1 MADEDVEL
9 GGVQALDGL
18 VVDREVED
26 AEEVLGV
33 LVDLRPLALREDVL
47 EVERVPAEALGQGG
61 RFLRAGIVEVDP
73 GQAVRVELGN
83 APLRACAG
91 VPRLRARS
99 RALDAGKAWHRD

>member
-18 VVDREVED
+18 VVDREVQD
-26 AEEVLGV
+26 AEEVFGV
-33 LVDLRPLALREDVL
+33 LVDFRPLALRENVL
-47 EVERVPAEALGQGG
+47 EVERVPAEPLGKGG
-61 RFLRAGIVEVDP
+61 RFLLAGIVEVNP
-73 GQAVRVELGN
+73 GQAVRVELCN
-83 APLRACAG
+83 APLRACGG

>member
-18 VVDREVED
+18 VVDREVQD

-47 EVERVPAEALGQGG
+47 EVERVPAEALGEGG
-61 RFLRAGIVEVDP
+61 RFLLAGIVEVNP
-73 GQAVRVELGN
+73 GQAVRAELCN
-83 APLRACAG
+83 ARLRACGG